1 MVSIVFFFFFIFFFC
16 KLVLRGHSRD
26 HGESI
31 KSGRHQIYST
41 GSDPFEF
48 AFPFLFPT
56 PFRRPPRL
64 MNSVIDW
71 TFFFCWRHHFS
82 VSSGRCG
89 DVEVMDDSAATPG
102 SPRSISF
109 FFNHFLFVHFFLRGG
124 GGSVHSEVDESKRW
138 LILWVHKVAFFF
150 FYFSSASGQRWWTM
164 RSFHDWNFHDVAR
177 NSIKLDLILTCSWC
191 WSTSTA
197 WPSPYHWTRLQ
208 LWS

>member
-1 MVSIVFFFFFIFFFC
+1 MPIKWKWKKKNCSILKIIEFKFGQVPLFSVSFPSIGVSSALLLKWFGFDWVRRWFRSFSFFSLFFFC

-109 FFNHFLFVHFFLRGG
+109 FFNHFLFVHFF
-124 GGSVHSEVDESKRW
+124 
-138 LILWVHKVAFFF
+138 
-150 FYFSSASGQRWWTM
+150 
-164 RSFHDWNFHDVAR
+164 
-177 NSIKLDLILTCSWC
+177 
-191 WSTSTA
+191 
-197 WPSPYHWTRLQ
+197 
-208 LWS
+208 